1 MLSKFADYRPK
12 LRNPSRRLA
21 PTFQTVTDR
30 WWEHKSRELA
40 PGSLKSY
47 LPCVARAVDV
57 FGGYRMNEITGG
69 DIAALLN
76 DMRQAGFSAKVI
88 SNQHCVLNMVF
99 DAWCEDYGGE
109 INVSRTVKNP
119 RCGRR
124 QRRTR
129 PPENLRGKL
138 DALVSDTPG
147 GLFLGLL
154 LYTSCRRGE
163 ALALQWRDID
173 LDKGQIHI
181 TKSVTYMGNAPL
193 VGPTKTEAGE
203 RVNPILDPLRP
214 WLERALRAHPKG
226 GDYLFGGVEPLTS
239 SQFGKL
245 WLDLLEPAGLT
256 TTTDGGAWKGNRK
269 SQRRALVTPHQL
281 RHEYAYTLY
290 RAGVPALAAKALM
303 GHSDIRVTQ
312 NIYTELGQRDLTDA
326 AALLN
331 AYVGQS
337 RESPET
343 NMDKSHTD
351 NQKTGQ

>member
-1 MLSKFADYRPK
+1 MIFNSLRINNYRAYYGECNFDFPIDDERNISILYAD
-12 LRNPSRRLA
+12 ND
-21 PTFQTVTDR
+21 VG
-30 WWEHKSRELA
+30 KS
-40 PGSLKSY
+40 
-47 LPCVARAVDV
+47 C
-57 FGGYRMNEITGG
+57 F
-69 DIAALLN
+69 
-76 DMRQAGFSAKVI
+76 FSAI
-88 SNQHCVLNMVF
+88 LFCL
-99 DAWCEDYGGE
+99 YGPKDNDDLKDL
-109 INVSRTVKNP
+109 INVNAQSEKCYHAAVSLFVENGSDKIEISRTID
-119 RCGRR
+119 
-124 QRRTR
+124 
-129 PPENLRGKL
+129 LRGKL

-163 ALALQWRDID
+163 ALALQWRDVD

-226 GDYLFGGVEPLTS
+226 GGYLFGGAEPLTS
-239 SQFGKL
+239 SQFNKL